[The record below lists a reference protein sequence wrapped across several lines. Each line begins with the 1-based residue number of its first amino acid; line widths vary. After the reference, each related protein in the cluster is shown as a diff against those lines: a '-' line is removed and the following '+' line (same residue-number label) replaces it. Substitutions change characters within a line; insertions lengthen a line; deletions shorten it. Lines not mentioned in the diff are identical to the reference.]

1 MPKLRHIA
9 LNCDDPAAA
18 AEFYKRVFDMQEVGR
33 SGDANT
39 QRITLTDGDL
49 NITVLKYLTDD
60 RADRGDGLGPVKG
73 LHHFGFW
80 VEDMEETRRRL
91 NEVEAELVRNLGDA
105 DSERGQEDRW
115 RGPDKVIFD
124 VRTSGWN
131 GARPPTE

>member
-49 NITVLKYLTDD
+49 NITVLKYLTDE